1 MTTEPNSLAETL
13 SAHQL
18 DLPQEQIQTLDR
30 YRALLWKW
38 NERLNLTRHTTLEKF
53 VTRDV
58 LDSLELAKL
67 IDKGQRVLDVGTGGG
82 VPGMI
87 LCICRPDLS
96 VTVCD
101 SVQKKAKV
109 VQTMVEEL
117 QLPVQVLA
125 RRVEDVL
132 QKQTFHSLVARGVAP
147 LPKMLRWLEPH
158 WSAFEELLLIK
169 GQGWIEERGEAR
181 HLGLLKPLEL
191 RKVASYLT
199 FGTDRESVILSLR
212 AECD

>member
-169 GQGWIEERGEAR
+169 GQRWIEERGEAR